1 MVIHEMGTPMVVYMS
16 LAALAGLV
24 TGPQPASQPPE
35 RAPLTLYSPA
45 GAGAQVTGGMQ
56 SLHCKHPATEK

>member
-1 MVIHEMGTPMVVYMS
+1 MVVYMS

-24 TGPQPASQPPE
+24 TGPHPASQPPE

-56 SLHCKHPATEK
+56 TSSY